1 MIQVVNGGIEIDFD
15 LVPEEEEAFFEF
27 VIEEIGL
34 REDLYFYDF
43 KIIKT
48 DGNTLFYLI
57 SDVCLY
63 LFFSLS
69 NPIRGK
75 KYLKSEVDLI
85 ILKGMA
91 LDFPELNL
99 ANIESLDRLINRKI
113 EVTEK

>member
-43 KIIKT
+43 KIVRT
-48 DGNTLFYLI
+48 EGNILFYLI
-57 SDVCLY
+57 TDVYLY
-63 LFFSLS
+63 LFFSLAA
-69 NPIRGK
+69 PVRGK
-75 KYLKSEVDLI
+75 KFLKSEIDLV

-91 LDFPELNL
+91 LDFPEFNL
-99 ANIESLDRLINRKI
+99 ANIESLDRLINREI
-113 EVTEK
+113 EVLEK

>member
-1 MIQVVNGGIEIDFD
+1 MIQVVNGGISIDFD

-43 KIIKT
+43 KIVRT
-48 DGNTLFYLI
+48 EGNILFYLI
-57 SDVCLY
+57 TDVYLY

-69 NPIRGK
+69 VPVRGK
-75 KYLKSEVDLI
+75 KFLKSEIDLV
-85 ILKGMA
+85 ILKGVA

-99 ANIESLDRLINRKI
+99 ANIESLDRLINRQI